1 MIVNQYSPVFFL
13 ANHWLIIQP
22 FLPVTTVPG
31 ASYDFNSTVEFGA
44 RKLTLSWNRG
54 EDPKAVAD
62 RFLRRWFEALKGPG
76 MRDMDDFLIENHS
89 WLVVWNMNLIFPNSW
104 GDDPI

>member
-1 MIVNQYSPVFFL
+1 M

-44 RKLTLSWNRG
+44 RTLTLSWNRG

-62 RFLRRWFEALKGPG
+62 RFLRR
-76 MRDMDDFLIENHS
+76 S
-89 WLVVWNMNLIFPNSW
+89 
-104 GDDPI
+104 